1 MHTSHQCRTTSAAP
15 RQPHHVS
22 ANHAGTSRQRTTQS
36 VHVATRS
43 LSYNNFGD
51 NAKTILKEVTS
62 AKAGFE
68 LQLD

>member
-1 MHTSHQCRTTSAAP
+1 MCQRKPRRHVTSAHP
-15 RQPHHVS
+15 Y
-22 ANHAGTSRQRTTQS
+22 TTQS

-51 NAKTILKEVTS
+51 DAKTILKEVTS